1 MTIGLLHSCF
11 QDLQSANDSV
21 CALIEDEMERR
32 ADQNNWYEPRFMNIA
47 FFLKEVEA
55 WKVKEQLRLQATI
68 EPRDSISIVSG
79 TSRTSIA
86 SATKIAAAEKA
97 ALEARAKALPAIH
110 AMEMEEA
117 ALKSKTA
124 ALKSRRETIELQSE
138 IEAVDAKL
146 KALSLS
152 EVQGDAMNEY
162 YDTGTF
168 SVAQQ

>member
-1 MTIGLLHSCF
+1 
-11 QDLQSANDSV
+11 
-21 CALIEDEMERR
+21 
-32 ADQNNWYEPRFMNIA
+32 MNIA

-68 EPRDSISIVSG
+68 EPRDSISIVSE
-79 TSRTSIA
+79 TSKTSIA

-124 ALKSRRETIELQSE
+124 ALESRRETIELHSE